1 MEEKDRTQETDKG
14 LSPDQRQDRM
24 GQGTTVYDGLVK
36 KFHFIRQERDSAFCL
51 MSSLRLIP

>member
-1 MEEKDRTQETDKG
+1 MEEKDRSQETDKG

-36 KFHFIRQERDSAFCL
+36 KFHFIRQERVFFAEPSAPMTGIL
-51 MSSLRLIP
+51 